1 MTRLSV
7 NSVRKELA
15 ETLNRV
21 SYKGERVV
29 VERRGKVVA
38 AIVPVVDLELLE
50 ALEDRLDLEAA
61 RTALKEAEKM
71 GTVPWARLKKDLGL

>member
-1 MTRLSV
+1 
-7 NSVRKELA
+7 VRRELA

-38 AIVPVVDLELLE
+38 AIVPVGDLELLE

-61 RTALKEAEKM
+61 RAALKEAERM